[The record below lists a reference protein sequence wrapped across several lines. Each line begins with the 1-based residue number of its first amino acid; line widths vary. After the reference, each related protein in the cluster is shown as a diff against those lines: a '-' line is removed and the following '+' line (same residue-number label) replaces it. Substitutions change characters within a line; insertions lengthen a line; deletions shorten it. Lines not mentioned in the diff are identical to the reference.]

1 MDNYF
6 NGEIDEFRVW
16 NLYKSETL
24 VENGNSNRL
33 DGTEKGLLAYY
44 PFETYIEWQGTKEI
58 QFSLKDQKQQT
69 DPTQTVA
76 DAIAVGGNLETK
88 ATAPV
93 KAKGPES
100 KLLYDFV
107 VNNDALIINL
117 KEPYERI
124 EKTIVKF
131 TVDGV
136 RDKNGNEILSP
147 ITWSAY
153 IDRNQLKWSENSL
166 TITKKLNEEKTI
178 TVKALNK
185 GGSIEHFTVENLPSW
200 LEAEPGSGAIDPT
213 ASADIVF
220 TIDPSLNIGTYD
232 ETLYLRGDN
241 NVVEALQ
248 LTVKVEGEKPEWTV
262 NPADFKYNMSVFG
275 KLYINKVYSSDEEDM
290 LAAFSG
296 GKCVGICNNRYYKLN
311 DMYYAMLTVYSNDVS
326 SSDLEFRIWDAS
338 TGQTY
343 IAQSEKPISFEN
355 NSVVGSPSQP
365 VVFTAKDYRVQNIS
379 LNEGWTWVSTNIA
392 SDKLDDLN
400 KLLADG
406 KWTAADQVKN
416 EELGFASW
424 TKRNGWMG
432 ALKGINND
440 QMYLVHSSEQQTL
453 HISGSAVDP
462 TTHQLTIRG
471 AKSDGTPRWN
481 YISYLPSDNFTLKEA
496 LAGYDAKEGD
506 IVKSQTQM
514 AMYSGNLGWIGSLTY
529 MENGKGYMMQ
539 RQSQDDAILQYPSKT
554 SVGRKS
560 KAARANAAM
569 VSEPAGFF
577 PYSANMTAVVE
588 VEGVELQQGDKL
600 VGYVAGERRGT
611 AEAITLPDGRNIFM
625 MTMGGDKQEAVDM
638 AIERG
643 GETIA
648 KATSA
653 IGYVANSN
661 VGTINEPML
670 ISFIGNAGGLY
681 IYPSPFHSQLK
692 IRASVDRNASVD
704 VFVNDMSGQR
714 VASWDDCND
723 NGTVDIT
730 WNAGS
735 SIPSGIYIVSISV
748 DGSVYSMKAIKK

>member
-1 MDNYF
+1 M
-6 NGEIDEFRVW
+6 
-16 NLYKSETL
+16 
-24 VENGNSNRL
+24 
-33 DGTEKGLLAYY
+33 
-44 PFETYIEWQGTKEI
+44 
-58 QFSLKDQKQQT
+58 
-69 DPTQTVA
+69 
-76 DAIAVGGNLETK
+76 
-88 ATAPV
+88 
-93 KAKGPES
+93 
-100 KLLYDFV
+100 
-107 VNNDALIINL
+107 
-117 KEPYERI
+117 
-124 EKTIVKF
+124 
-131 TVDGV
+131 
-136 RDKNGNEILSP
+136 
-147 ITWSAY
+147 
-153 IDRNQLKWSENSL
+153 
-166 TITKKLNEEKTI
+166 
-178 TVKALNK
+178 
-185 GGSIEHFTVENLPSW
+185 
-200 LEAEPGSGAIDPT
+200 
-213 ASADIVF
+213 
-220 TIDPSLNIGTYD
+220 
-232 ETLYLRGDN
+232 
-241 NVVEALQ
+241 
-248 LTVKVEGEKPEWTV
+248 
-262 NPADFKYNMSVFG
+262 
-275 KLYINKVYSSDEEDM
+275 
-290 LAAFSG
+290 
-296 GKCVGICNNRYYKLN
+296 
-311 DMYYAMLTVYSNDVS
+311 
-326 SSDLEFRIWDAS
+326 
-338 TGQTY
+338 
-343 IAQSEKPISFEN
+343 
-355 NSVVGSPSQP
+355 
-365 VVFTAKDYRVQNIS
+365 
-379 LNEGWTWVSTNIA
+379 
-392 SDKLDDLN
+392 
-400 KLLADG
+400 
-406 KWTAADQVKN
+406 KN

-424 TKRNGWMG
+424 TKRNGWVG

-569 VSEPAGFF
+569 ASEPAGFF

-611 AEAITLPDGRNIFM
+611 AEAITLPDGRSIFM

>member
-1 MDNYF
+1 M
-6 NGEIDEFRVW
+6 
-16 NLYKSETL
+16 
-24 VENGNSNRL
+24 
-33 DGTEKGLLAYY
+33 
-44 PFETYIEWQGTKEI
+44 
-58 QFSLKDQKQQT
+58 
-69 DPTQTVA
+69 
-76 DAIAVGGNLETK
+76 
-88 ATAPV
+88 
-93 KAKGPES
+93 
-100 KLLYDFV
+100 
-107 VNNDALIINL
+107 NNDALIINL

-200 LEAEPGSGAIDPT
+200 IEAEPGSGAIDPT

-416 EELGFASW
+416 EEQGFASW
-424 TKRNGWMG
+424 TKRNGWVG

-569 VSEPAGFF
+569 ASEPAGFF

>member
-1 MDNYF
+1 M
-6 NGEIDEFRVW
+6 W
-16 NLYKSETL
+16 L
-24 VENGNSNRL
+24 RL
-33 DGTEKGLLAYY
+33 C
-44 PFETYIEWQGTKEI
+44 
-58 QFSLKDQKQQT
+58 S
-69 DPTQTVA
+69 
-76 DAIAVGGNLETK
+76 
-88 ATAPV
+88 
-93 KAKGPES
+93 
-100 KLLYDFV
+100 
-107 VNNDALIINL
+107 
-117 KEPYERI
+117 
-124 EKTIVKF
+124 
-131 TVDGV
+131 
-136 RDKNGNEILSP
+136 SP
-147 ITWSAY
+147 S
-153 IDRNQLKWSENSL
+153 R
-166 TITKKLNEEKTI
+166 
-178 TVKALNK
+178 
-185 GGSIEHFTVENLPSW
+185 
-200 LEAEPGSGAIDPT
+200 
-213 ASADIVF
+213 
-220 TIDPSLNIGTYD
+220 
-232 ETLYLRGDN
+232 
-241 NVVEALQ
+241 
-248 LTVKVEGEKPEWTV
+248 WTV

-424 TKRNGWMG
+424 TKRNGWVG

-560 KAARANAAM
+560 KVARANAAM
-569 VSEPAGFF
+569 ASEPAGFF

>member
-1 MDNYF
+1 M
-6 NGEIDEFRVW
+6 
-16 NLYKSETL
+16 
-24 VENGNSNRL
+24 
-33 DGTEKGLLAYY
+33 
-44 PFETYIEWQGTKEI
+44 
-58 QFSLKDQKQQT
+58 
-69 DPTQTVA
+69 
-76 DAIAVGGNLETK
+76 
-88 ATAPV
+88 
-93 KAKGPES
+93 
-100 KLLYDFV
+100 
-107 VNNDALIINL
+107 
-117 KEPYERI
+117 
-124 EKTIVKF
+124 
-131 TVDGV
+131 
-136 RDKNGNEILSP
+136 
-147 ITWSAY
+147 
-153 IDRNQLKWSENSL
+153 
-166 TITKKLNEEKTI
+166 
-178 TVKALNK
+178 
-185 GGSIEHFTVENLPSW
+185 
-200 LEAEPGSGAIDPT
+200 
-213 ASADIVF
+213 
-220 TIDPSLNIGTYD
+220 
-232 ETLYLRGDN
+232 
-241 NVVEALQ
+241 
-248 LTVKVEGEKPEWTV
+248 
-262 NPADFKYNMSVFG
+262 
-275 KLYINKVYSSDEEDM
+275 
-290 LAAFSG
+290 
-296 GKCVGICNNRYYKLN
+296 
-311 DMYYAMLTVYSNDVS
+311 
-326 SSDLEFRIWDAS
+326 
-338 TGQTY
+338 
-343 IAQSEKPISFEN
+343 
-355 NSVVGSPSQP
+355 
-365 VVFTAKDYRVQNIS
+365 
-379 LNEGWTWVSTNIA
+379 
-392 SDKLDDLN
+392 
-400 KLLADG
+400 
-406 KWTAADQVKN
+406 KN

-424 TKRNGWMG
+424 TKRNGWVG

-569 VSEPAGFF
+569 ASEPAGFF

-730 WNAGS
+730 WNAGNIHREHLRGRQRLLDES
-735 SIPSGIYIVSISV
+735 YQEVIIILSFQSRTSWRRAVGPHRRKPASHAVMQCRRMVKTEKHEIYKVFTHCRIVPPHGTMHRRGRQNLSAASRAAMERGGRRLRQRSPHMAGGRCNPCLGPALEGRFQRHLPNSAMDRPRQERLSHEHDRRGAPLAGTRNPCRRRRH
-748 DGSVYSMKAIKK
+748 DGSLHRRRVQGRGTEGDERRSAPLLHPYQGSVERERKRGVPLLQRCRKQGLHLTGRRTEV